1 MNLEIINFTNNNGII
16 NKKYLCK
23 SHDGGNIMPS
33 IKWSI
38 VNGAESYVIIME
50 DLDANNGKC
59 NFVHLYIKSCNKDIN
74 KIDELNFGNIELF
87 TNKMNEK
94 INEKINSRL
103 IFGKN
108 HSGTYGYYGPC
119 NPHNYNHKYIF
130 TIYALNNNYKSDLS
144 DTICGSKEF
153 EDKYKNNILKKDSKE
168 FTYVKNRNK

>member
-1 MNLEIINFTNNNGII
+1 MNLEIINFIDKNSII

-33 IKWSI
+33 IKWSS
-38 VNGAESYVIIME
+38 VNDAESYVIIME

-59 NFVHLYIKSCNKDIN
+59 NFVHLYIKLCNKTIN

-87 TNKMNEK
+87 KDK

-108 HSGTYGYYGPC
+108 NSGTYGYYGPC
-119 NPHNYNHKYIF
+119 NPHNYKHKYLF

-153 EDKYKNNILKKDSKE
+153 ENKYNKFIIKKDAKE
-168 FTYVKNRNK
+168 FNYIKK